1 MDLSSIFANHRK
13 RNIFFAVFSF
23 LYAFVI
29 YSLTVAPTTSFW
41 DPAEYIAIA
50 HTLQIAHP
58 PGSPF
63 FAIVGRLVSMFMPT
77 EYVLSLIHI

>member
-50 HTLQIAHP
+50 HTHYRLPILRGHPFLQLS
-58 PGSPF
+58 GGWF
-63 FAIVGRLVSMFMPT
+63 LCLCLRSM
-77 EYVLSLIHI
+77 